1 MKLRAVRR
9 QGRAHRGDQAI
20 SMLLEQGA
28 PMGRLARRHK
38 QKRRDLKIAPFLSVN
53 GGRYKDRTCDPF
65 HVKATLELT
74 PSRAHCVL

>member
-38 QKRRDLKIAPFLSVN
+38 QKRRDLKIAPFLSV
-53 GGRYKDRTCDPF
+53 
-65 HVKATLELT
+65 
-74 PSRAHCVL
+74 